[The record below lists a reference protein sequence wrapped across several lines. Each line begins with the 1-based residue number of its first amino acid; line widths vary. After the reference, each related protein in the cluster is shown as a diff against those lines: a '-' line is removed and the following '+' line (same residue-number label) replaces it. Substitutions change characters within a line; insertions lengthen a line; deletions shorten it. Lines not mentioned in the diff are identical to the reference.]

1 MNYDA
6 FEIFGRDNDAPS
18 IRPLIPQGAYQ
29 PVKRCPNCQSV
40 YLTDTH
46 CEACGRSLLYHPIG
60 EPFSAKSL
68 YGFKERR
75 YEAFP
80 FVIKYFPI
88 FENKTDESTKSYLRH
103 LMKRFD
109 DLLNAFGD
117 VEAISSNNRRY
128 FYVETLELID
138 ELLRYGVSPHT
149 LQHKIENKDDHM
161 GPLLTQELLYYLK
174 DSQKENHPEAS
185 WQMQFLSY
193 RFMGLRVELWIKVMM
208 ITATILIMAVS
219 YYNLISSQVGK

>member
-6 FEIFGRDNDAPS
+6 FEIFGRDTDVPS
-18 IRPLIPQGAYQ
+18 TRPLIPQGAYQ

-40 YLTDTH
+40 YLSDTH
-46 CEACGRSLLYHPIG
+46 CEACGRSLLFHPIG

-80 FVIKYFPI
+80 FFIKYYPI
-88 FENKTDESTKSYLRH
+88 FENKSDESSKSYVRH

-117 VEAISSNNRRY
+117 VETISSNNRRY
-128 FYVETLELID
+128 FYVETLELMD

-174 DSQKENHPEAS
+174 DSQIENHPEAS
-185 WQMQFLSY
+185 WQEQFLSY
-193 RFMGLRVELWIKVMM
+193 RFMGLRFELWIKVAM